1 MTKEEKEVWRQVPP
15 TDEELFTAKPKF
27 TKDPAELA
35 AENRQK
41 AAEKAALEAQGNP
54 AMAGFLAKKA

>member
-1 MTKEEKEVWRQVPP
+1 VPP

-27 TKDPAELA
+27 TKDPKELA

-54 AMAGFLAKKA
+54 AMAEFLAKKA